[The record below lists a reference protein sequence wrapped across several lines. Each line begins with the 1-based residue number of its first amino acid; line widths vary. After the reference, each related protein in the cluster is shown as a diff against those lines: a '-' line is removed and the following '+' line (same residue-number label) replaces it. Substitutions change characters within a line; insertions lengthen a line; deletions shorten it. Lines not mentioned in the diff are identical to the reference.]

1 MKTTIISIIF
11 LLFVGC
17 VYNTGTVQ
25 RAEKSFL
32 QFIGNSEGVR
42 ILIDENNTFELAETK
57 ENKDMLYQLSHG
69 KHTLKIYRNNNLI
82 IDRIIFLEDHGTME
96 IIIPWK
102 TQQYIYCL
110 FC

>member
-1 MKTTIISIIF
+1 MKTIIISIIF

-17 VYNTGTVQ
+17 AYNPGTVQ
-25 RAEKSFL
+25 RAEKSYL

-42 ILIDENNTFELAETK
+42 ILIDENNTFELA

>member
-1 MKTTIISIIF
+1 MTNIKGVLKMKATIISIIF

-17 VYNTGTVQ
+17 AFNTGSVQ
-25 RAEKSFL
+25 RAEKSYL

-42 ILIDENNTFELAETK
+42 ILIDENNTFELA

-96 IIIPWK
+96 IIIP
-102 TQQYIYCL
+102 
-110 FC
+110 

>member
-1 MKTTIISIIF
+1 MKTAIISIIF

-17 VYNTGTVQ
+17 AYNTGTIQ
-25 RAEKSFL
+25 RAEKSYL
-32 QFIGNSEGVR
+32 QFLGNTEGVSV
-42 ILIDENNTFELAETK
+42 IIDENDAFGLTTA
-57 ENKDMLYQLSHG
+57 KDTLYQLNHG

-82 IDRIIFLEDHGTME
+82 IDRNIFLEDHGTME

-102 TQQYIYCL
+102 PQQYIYCL

>member
-17 VYNTGTVQ
+17 AYNTGTVQ
-25 RAEKSFL
+25 RAEKSYL
-32 QFIGNSEGVR
+32 QFLGNTEGISV
-42 ILIDENNTFELAETK
+42 IIDENDAFGLTIA
-57 ENKDMLYQLSHG
+57 KDTLYQLNHG

>member
-17 VYNTGTVQ
+17 AYNTGTVQ
-25 RAEKSFL
+25 RAEKSYL
-32 QFIGNSEGVR
+32 QFLGNTEGISVV
-42 ILIDENNTFELAETK
+42 IDENDAFSLTIA
-57 ENKDMLYQLSHG
+57 KDTLYQLNHG

>member
-17 VYNTGTVQ
+17 AYNTGTIQ
-25 RAEKSFL
+25 RAEKSYL
-32 QFIGNSEGVR
+32 QFLGNTEGVSV
-42 ILIDENNTFELAETK
+42 IIDENDAFGLTID
-57 ENKDMLYQLSHG
+57 KDTLYQLNHG

-82 IDRIIFLEDHGTME
+82 IDRNIFLEDNGTME

>member
-1 MKTTIISIIF
+1 
-11 LLFVGC
+11 
-17 VYNTGTVQ
+17 
-25 RAEKSFL
+25 
-32 QFIGNSEGVR
+32 
-42 ILIDENNTFELAETK
+42 
-57 ENKDMLYQLSHG
+57 
-69 KHTLKIYRNNNLI
+69 LI

>member
-17 VYNTGTVQ
+17 AYNTGTVQ
-25 RAEKSFL
+25 RAEKSYL
-32 QFIGNSEGVR
+32 QFLGNTEGISVV
-42 ILIDENNTFELAETK
+42 IDENDAFGLTIA
-57 ENKDMLYQLSHG
+57 KDTLYQLNHG

-96 IIIPWK
+96 ILIPWK

>member
-17 VYNTGTVQ
+17 AYNTGTVQ
-25 RAEKSFL
+25 RAEKSYL
-32 QFIGNSEGVR
+32 QFLGNTEGISVV
-42 ILIDENNTFELAETK
+42 IDENDAFSLTIA
-57 ENKDMLYQLSHG
+57 KDTLYQLNHG

-82 IDRIIFLEDHGTME
+82 VDRIIFLEDRGTME

-102 TQQYIYCL
+102 IK
-110 FC
+110 

>member
-1 MKTTIISIIF
+1 MKATIISIIF

-17 VYNTGTVQ
+17 AFNTGSVQ
-25 RAEKSFL
+25 RAEKSYL

-42 ILIDENNTFELAETK
+42 ILIDENNTFELA

>member
-1 MKTTIISIIF
+1 MTNMKGVLKMKTTIISIIF

-17 VYNTGTVQ
+17 AYNTGRVQ
-25 RAEKSFL
+25 RAEKSYL

-42 ILIDENNTFELAETK
+42 ILIDENNTFELAET
-57 ENKDMLYQLSHG
+57 KDMLYQLSHG

-96 IIIPWK
+96 IIIP
-102 TQQYIYCL
+102 
-110 FC
+110 

>member
-17 VYNTGTVQ
+17 AYNTGTIQ
-25 RAEKSFL
+25 RAEKSYL
-32 QFIGNSEGVR
+32 QFLGNTEGISVV
-42 ILIDENNTFELAETK
+42 IDENDAFGLTIA
-57 ENKDMLYQLSHG
+57 KDTLYQLNHG

-96 IIIPWK
+96 IIIP
-102 TQQYIYCL
+102 
-110 FC
+110 

>member
-1 MKTTIISIIF
+1 MSKKLLMTNIKGVLKMKATIISIIF

-17 VYNTGTVQ
+17 AFNTGSVQ
-25 RAEKSFL
+25 RAEKSYL

-42 ILIDENNTFELAETK
+42 ILIDENNTFELA

-96 IIIPWK
+96 IIIP
-102 TQQYIYCL
+102 
-110 FC
+110 

>member
-17 VYNTGTVQ
+17 AYNTGTVQ
-25 RAEKSFL
+25 RAEKSYL
-32 QFIGNSEGVR
+32 QFLGNTEGISVV
-42 ILIDENNTFELAETK
+42 IDENDAFGLTIA
-57 ENKDMLYQLSHG
+57 KDTLYQLNHG